1 MKPYLL
7 LMYLNDLVRTQSY
20 FNKELSSRLTKYLEE
35 TCDKLSLKDLK
46 QALKHYIFL
55 SNKRKVFIYNFI
67 SSDSLS
73 WFICD
78 IIAYLKVYLP
88 IDNKSILQEIKNLC
102 FFDKLNN
109 KEIYKISNQL
119 DKIIDKL

>member
-1 MKPYLL
+1 MKSYLL

-20 FNKELSSRLTKYLEE
+20 FNIELSGRLTKYLEE

-46 QALKHYIFL
+46 QVLKHYIFL
-55 SNKRKVFIYNFI
+55 SNKKKIFIYSFI
-67 SSDSLS
+67 SNDSLS

-88 IDNKSILQEIKNLC
+88 TNNKNILQEIEDVCN
-102 FFDKLNN
+102 FDKL
-109 KEIYKISNQL
+109 KYEEIFKISNQL

>member
-1 MKPYLL
+1 
-7 LMYLNDLVRTQSY
+7 MYLNDLVRTQSY
-20 FNKELSSRLTKYLEE
+20 FNKELSGKLTKYLEE

-55 SNKRKVFIYNFI
+55 SNKKKIFIYSFI
-67 SSDSLS
+67 SNDSLS

-78 IIAYLKVYLP
+78 IIAYLKIYLP
-88 IDNKSILQEIKNLC
+88 TKDKKILQEIEDVCN
-102 FFDKLNN
+102 FDKL
-109 KEIYKISNQL
+109 KYEEIFKISNQL